1 MASSI
6 ITRIDKSAIS
16 TTNVVPFARRTATAS
31 PDQQKIIDLLAAE
44 LARAQRGEIG
54 GVMLITSTSVDC
66 DDHIEIRGLFSH
78 QLERASYALTKS
90 LDALM
95 AHIQGRGTD
104 FAGLGKTGR
113 S

>member
-6 ITRIDKSAIS
+6 ITRIDKSAS
-16 TTNVVPFARRTATAS
+16 PAANVLPFTRRTAVAS
-31 PDQQKIIDLLAAE
+31 PEQQIIDLLAAE
-44 LARAQRGEIG
+44 LTRAQRGEIG
-54 GVMLITSTSVDC
+54 GVMLITSTSIDC

-95 AHIQGRGTD
+95 AHILGSGTD